1 MQCTQGSLMYKLATM
16 LNTDPADINT
26 ILCKI
31 LMLPDTTY
39 RRLFHHLS
47 FMGLNSS
54 KSYRQFCCITM
65 QHFSN
70 GTLILQDIS
79 TNTQNINVEQLP
91 STLDSEIVSLDT
103 KTMLKRYRNNKS
115 EQRKESQ
122 SHVAF
127 QTLFAQSAVSILQE
141 SHNISNQELCE
152 KINKYI
158 ANNKRAVFWKEL
170 ELLIPSKSH
179 IQLRDYYNKSF
190 QKCMYKEYIT
200 HEDKLILRGIMTQM
214 PEAKPAAV
222 VDRFIETTGSNQYF
236 KRNLVMYVVNTK
248 NAQQK

>member
-31 LMLPDTTY
+31 LMLPDNTY

-47 FMGLNSS
+47 FNGLDSS
-54 KSYRQFCCITM
+54 SSYHQFCCITL
-65 QHFSN
+65 QYFSK
-70 GTLILQDIS
+70 GSLMLQDM
-79 TNTQNINVEQLP
+79 NTKSQNINAEQLP
-91 STLDSEIVSLDT
+91 SKLDSAIVSLDT
-103 KTMLKRYRNNKS
+103 KTVLKRYRNNKS
-115 EQRKESQ
+115 EQRKETQ

-127 QTLFAQSAVSILQE
+127 QTLFAQSAVSVLQ
-141 SHNISNQELCE
+141 SHNVSNQELCE
-152 KINKYI
+152 KIDQYI
-158 ANNKRAVFWKEL
+158 ANNKRAVFWKKL

-190 QKCMYKEYIT
+190 SKCMYKEYIT